1 MKPMKEN
8 KLGITKVIDFMS
20 DAFGS
25 IGAWLIFALILL
37 LTFEVIMRNVF
48 ASPTAWSY
56 DIAYMVGGSA
66 AALSLAR
73 GLKEGSHVRVD
84 LIYCRFK
91 PKTKAIFNILMSLI
105 FFYPIMFFGTLG
117 IVKVAI
123 KSVSILEQIQLGI
136 VILPIYPLKTVLAI
150 GMVLFLLQA
159 VAELI
164 RDIRTLMAKGDISY
178 DC

>member
-1 MKPMKEN
+1 MKKKE
-8 KLGITKVIDFMS
+8 LGITKVIDFMS
-20 DAFGS
+20 DALGL
-25 IGAWLIFALILL
+25 IGAWLVFILILL

-48 ASPTAWSY
+48 GTPTAWNY

-66 AALSLAR
+66 AALCLAR

-91 PKTKAIFNILMSLI
+91 PKTKAIFNLLMSLV
-105 FFYPIMFFGTLG
+105 FFYPVMFFGTLG

-123 KSVSILEQIQLGI
+123 KSVAILEQIQLGI

-150 GMVLFLLQA
+150 GMVMFLLQA
-159 VAELI
+159 IAEFI
-164 RDIRTLMAKGDISY
+164 RDIKILLAKEDINY